1 MFFLYLCTRIRMRPR
16 PRVVFIYGSIPRP
29 VTRRLLRPPLMCGA
43 RVAIGFGLLPPPPP
57 NSFPVIIGKS
67 AEARPPII
75 AAIMMYS
82 PPLPISLWSSTS
94 SRLKSW
100 IETAE
105 ST

>member
-1 MFFLYLCTRIRMRPR
+1 MFFFVFMHSNTNETLA
-16 PRVVFIYGSIPRP
+16 RVVFIYGSIPRP